1 MRKIVRI
8 VSQGQIVN
16 ITKSDGTTIK
26 KSMIVLQDLGGK
38 YEDTYAA
45 ALLSPNIG
53 QFQPN
58 DVYAVSLRFQAHEYN
73 GQVFQDVL
81 LQDYCKLG

>member
-1 MRKIVRI
+1 MQRIVRI
-8 VSQGQIVN
+8 VSQGQIVD

-26 KSMIVLQDLGGK
+26 KSMLMLQDLGGK
-38 YEDTYAA
+38 YEDTYAV

-73 GQVFQDVL
+73 GQVFQDVF
-81 LQDYCKLG
+81 LQDYSKLS